1 MSISLKKNVI
11 FSFASQVYA
20 VAIGILILPLYIKYI
35 GAEAYGLIGFFTM
48 LQAWFNLLDIG
59 LTPTIAR
66 ETARF
71 HGKAISAL
79 VYRQLFR
86 ALSIIFFSIALIGG
100 LFLYSCSD
108 LIANRWLKITFLPI
122 SEVNLALQIMAITVA
137 LRWLCGL
144 YRGVVTGFERLV
156 WLSGFNIIIATL
168 RFVAVFFSMFYYG
181 YTVEVFFFHQL
192 IVAFIEVIGLCL
204 MSLRLL
210 PLKKH
215 LSSSIGWSIQ
225 PVKPVLKFALTIAF
239 TSSVW
244 VLVTQADKLILSG
257 VLPLDEYGYFTL
269 AVLVASGILMLTG
282 PVSSAIMPR
291 MAKLYAEGNRGEL
304 IRLYRNSTQLVSVV
318 AGSASIVIAFLS
330 EPLLYVWTGDR
341 DIAKNA
347 APILTLYVLG
357 YGVLAIAA
365 FPYYLQYAIG
375 NLRYHLI
382 GNVIIVVCL
391 IPAVIFAAQKYGGI
405 GAGWVWLSINTV
417 YLLTW
422 VAYVH
427 HKLEPGLHWKWL
439 IDDGLKIYIPV
450 SAIVLVLCYFQPLI
464 IERVYNLLLILFVSI
479 VAMFTAT
486 LCSGFSREW
495 LFMNLKGKK

>member
-1 MSISLKKNVI
+1 M
-11 FSFASQVYA
+11 
-20 VAIGILILPLYIKYI
+20 

-48 LQAWFNLLDIG
+48 LQAWFNLLDLG

-79 VYRQLFR
+79 AYRQLFR
-86 ALSIIFFSIALIGG
+86 ALSIIFLSIALIGG

-108 LIANRWLKITFLPI
+108 LIASRWLKITSLPI

-156 WLSGFNIIIATL
+156 WLSGFNVVIATL
-168 RFVAVFFSMFYYG
+168 RFVTVFFSMFYYG

-192 IVAFIEVIGLCL
+192 IVAFIEVVGLYL

-215 LSSSIGWSIQ
+215 LSSPIGCSIQ

-257 VLPLDEYGYFTL
+257 ILPLDEYGYFTL

-282 PVSSAIMPR
+282 PVSNAIMPR
-291 MAKLYAEGNRGEL
+291 MAKLYAEGKRSEL
-304 IRLYRNSTQLVSVV
+304 IRLYRNSTQLVSVI

-341 DIAKNA
+341 DIAKNT

-391 IPAVIFAAQKYGGI
+391 IPAVIFAAQKYGGV

-427 HKLEPGLHWKWL
+427 HKLEPGLHWKW
-439 IDDGLKIYIPV
+439 IVEDVVKIYIPV
-450 SAIVLVLCYFQPLI
+450 SFSTYMFVNFLPYSGSRTTAFIFIVVISLAAIFISTISSSYA
-464 IERVYNLLLILFVSI
+464 RLLLVKNS
-479 VAMFTAT
+479 
-486 LCSGFSREW
+486 
-495 LFMNLKGKK
+495 KKLALHRS